1 MAAGKSLVIVLSID
15 SNMPVMEL
23 FQLLHMFEADVQ
35 AAFSSDRG
43 GGVVGMAT
51 VTVPVTLNWLWSV
64 CDIATIIFSNSNQRK
79 NLNTTIRIFLVTCQ
93 EDISKPT
100 YGHQPRCPR
109 KVRIGI
115 PIVLGRPQRCFLK
128 ASCQRKEQLS
138 CDSP

>member
-79 NLNTTIRIFLVTCQ
+79 KLNTKIQIFWLPVKKISRNPHMVTSLDALARSALEFPLSW
-93 EDISKPT
+93 ED
-100 YGHQPRCPR
+100 
-109 KVRIGI
+109 
-115 PIVLGRPQRCFLK
+115 
-128 ASCQRKEQLS
+128 LS
-138 CDSP
+138 VVS